1 MNNAAGGMDIERAR
15 HNMIEQQIRT
25 WEVLDQSVLDLLEVV
40 KREDFVPP
48 AYRMLAFV
56 DMEVPLKIEAGDGS
70 TYDSGERMFT
80 PKMEARL
87 LQELGVRAHE
97 HVLEIGTGSGYMAA
111 LAAHKAQHVL
121 SVEID
126 EQLSRFG
133 TANLARAGVRNVAV
147 ELGDGARGWKVRA
160 PYDVIIVSGS
170 LPVLPDDLLAQLK
183 IGGRLAAIVGE
194 DPVMTAQIVTR
205 VSDTGFDTLRIFETN
220 VKPLRN
226 AWRPSSFRF

>member
-1 MNNAAGGMDIERAR
+1 MNTTASLDIEQAR

-56 DMEVPLKIEAGDGS
+56 DMEVPLKIESADG
-70 TYDSGERMFT
+70 TAYDSGERMFT
-80 PKMEARL
+80 PKMEARV
-87 LQELGVRAHE
+87 LQELSIRAHE

-121 SVEID
+121 TVEID
-126 EQLSRFG
+126 ERLLRFG
-133 TANLARAGVRNVAV
+133 TANLARAGVRNVAA
-147 ELGDGARGWKVRA
+147 ELGDGARGWKARA

-170 LPVLPDDLLAQLK
+170 LPALPDDLLAQLK
-183 IGGRLAAIVGE
+183 IGGRLAAIVGD